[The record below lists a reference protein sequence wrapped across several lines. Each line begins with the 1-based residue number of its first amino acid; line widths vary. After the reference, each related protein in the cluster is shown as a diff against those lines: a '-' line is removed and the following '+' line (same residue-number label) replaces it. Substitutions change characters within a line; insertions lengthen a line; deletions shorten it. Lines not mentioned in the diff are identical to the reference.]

1 MIIEH
6 SIYKY
11 RDERNRVIIT
21 SFKPN
26 VSDYTIK
33 YRLYTS
39 DAENF
44 ILTNGKYFT
53 ECVDVDEHEKEL
65 WREVLRADLET
76 EVHTLTSLKEEI
88 EKMGESNLAQDEMI
102 LSTMDAVAETYEVGL
117 ITQEENMLQDEMI
130 LTTMDAIATSYEDIL
145 ETQVTNIQN
154 EENILVSMDAIAEL
168 YEIIMSL
175 TLEIESLKGG
185 VDNGDSN
192 E

>member
-88 EKMGESNLAQDEMI
+88 EKIDESNLAQDEMI

-117 ITQEENMLQDEMI
+117 ITQEENMSQDEMI

-168 YEIIMSL
+168 YEIIMNL

-185 VDNGDSN
+185 VDNGDGN

>member
-65 WREVLRADLET
+65 WQEVLRADLET

-88 EKMGESNLAQDEMI
+88 EKIGESNLAQDEMI

-168 YEIIMSL
+168 YEVIMNL

-185 VDNGDSN
+185 ADNGDSN

>member
-65 WREVLRADLET
+65 WQEVLRADLET

-88 EKMGESNLAQDEMI
+88 EKIGESNLAQDEMI

-154 EENILVSMDAIAEL
+154 EESILVSMDAIAEL
-168 YEIIMSL
+168 YEIIMNL
-175 TLEIESLKGG
+175 NLEIESLKGG

-192 E
+192 K

>member
-88 EKMGESNLAQDEMI
+88 EKIGESNLA
-102 LSTMDAVAETYEVGL
+102 
-117 ITQEENMLQDEMI
+117 QDEMI

-168 YEIIMSL
+168 YEVIMNL

-185 VDNGDSN
+185 ADNGDSN

>member
-6 SIYKY
+6 SVYKY

-65 WREVLRADLET
+65 WQEVLKADLET

-88 EKMGESNLAQDEMI
+88 EKIDESNLVQDEMI

-168 YEIIMSL
+168 YEIIMKL

>member
-39 DAENF
+39 DTENF

-76 EVHTLTSLKEEI
+76 EIHTLTSLKEEI
-88 EKMGESNLAQDEMI
+88 EKIGESNLAQDEMI

-117 ITQEENMLQDEMI
+117 ITQEENMSQNEMI

-168 YEIIMSL
+168 YEIIMNL

>member
-65 WREVLRADLET
+65 WQEVLRADLET

-88 EKMGESNLAQDEMI
+88 EKIGESNLAQDEMI

-168 YEIIMSL
+168 YEIIMNL
-175 TLEIESLKGG
+175 TLEIEA
-185 VDNGDSN
+185 
-192 E
+192 

>member
-1 MIIEH
+1 MIIEY

-53 ECVDVDEHEKEL
+53 ECVDVDEHEREL

-88 EKMGESNLAQDEMI
+88 EKIGESNLAQDEMI

-154 EENILVSMDAIAEL
+154 EESILVSMDAIAEL
-168 YEIIMSL
+168 YEIIMNL

>member
-65 WREVLRADLET
+65 WQEVLRADLET

-88 EKMGESNLAQDEMI
+88 EKIGESNLAQDEMI

-154 EENILVSMDAIAEL
+154 EESILVSMDAIAEL
-168 YEIIMSL
+168 YEIIMNL

-192 E
+192 K

>member
-65 WREVLRADLET
+65 WQEVLRADLET

-88 EKMGESNLAQDEMI
+88 EKIGESNLAQDEMI

-145 ETQVTNIQN
+145 ETQTTNIQN

-168 YEIIMSL
+168 YEIIMNL

>member
-6 SIYKY
+6 SVYKY

-65 WREVLRADLET
+65 WQEVLRADLET

-88 EKMGESNLAQDEMI
+88 EKIGESNLAQDEMI

-154 EENILVSMDAIAEL
+154 EESILVSMDAIAEL
-168 YEIIMSL
+168 YEIIMNL
-175 TLEIESLKGG
+175 TLEIEALKGG

>member
-65 WREVLRADLET
+65 WQEVLRADLET

-88 EKMGESNLAQDEMI
+88 EKIGESNLAQDEMI

-168 YEIIMSL
+168 YEVIMNL

-192 E
+192 K

>member
-44 ILTNGKYFT
+44 ILTNGKIFT
-53 ECVDVDEHEKEL
+53 ECVDVDEHEREL
-65 WREVLRADLET
+65 WQEVLRADLET
-76 EVHTLTSLKEEI
+76 EVHTLTSLEEEI
-88 EKMGESNLAQDEMI
+88 EKIDESNLVQDEMI

-168 YEIIMSL
+168 YEIIMNL

-185 VDNGDSN
+185 ADNGDSN

>member
-65 WREVLRADLET
+65 WQEVLRADLET

-154 EENILVSMDAIAEL
+154 EEDILVSMDAIAEL
-168 YEIIMSL
+168 YEIIMNL

>member
-65 WREVLRADLET
+65 WQEVLRADLET

-88 EKMGESNLAQDEMI
+88 EKIGESNLAQDEMI

-117 ITQEENMLQDEMI
+117 ITQEENMSQDEMI

-168 YEIIMSL
+168 YEIIMNL

>member
-76 EVHTLTSLKEEI
+76 EVHTLTSLKEEK
-88 EKMGESNLAQDEMI
+88 EKIGESNLAQDEMI

-168 YEIIMSL
+168 YEIIMNL
-175 TLEIESLKGG
+175 TLEIEALKGG

>member
-6 SIYKY
+6 SVYKY

-65 WREVLRADLET
+65 WQEVLKADLET

-88 EKMGESNLAQDEMI
+88 EKIGESNLAQDEMI

-168 YEIIMSL
+168 YEIIMKL

>member
-65 WREVLRADLET
+65 WQEVLRADLET

-88 EKMGESNLAQDEMI
+88 EKIGESNLAQDEMI

-168 YEIIMSL
+168 YEIIMNL
-175 TLEIESLKGG
+175 TLEIEALKGG

>member
-65 WREVLRADLET
+65 WQEVLKADLET

-88 EKMGESNLAQDEMI
+88 EKIGESNLAQDEMI

-154 EENILVSMDAIAEL
+154 EESILVSMDAIAEL
-168 YEIIMSL
+168 YEIIMNL

>member
-76 EVHTLTSLKEEI
+76 EIHTLTSLKEEI
-88 EKMGESNLAQDEMI
+88 EKIGESNLAQDEMI
-102 LSTMDAVAETYEVGL
+102 LSTMDAVAEAYEVGL
-117 ITQEENMLQDEMI
+117 ITQEENMSQDEMI

-145 ETQVTNIQN
+145 EAQVTNIQN

-168 YEIIMSL
+168 YEIIMKL

>member
-21 SFKPN
+21 SFKPD

-53 ECVDVDEHEKEL
+53 ECVDVDGHEKEL

-88 EKMGESNLAQDEMI
+88 EKIGESNLAQDEMI

-117 ITQEENMLQDEMI
+117 ITQEENMSQDEMI

-168 YEIIMSL
+168 YEIIMNL

-185 VDNGDSN
+185 VDNGDGN

>member
-88 EKMGESNLAQDEMI
+88 EKIGESNLAQDEMI

-145 ETQVTNIQN
+145 ETQTTNIQN

-168 YEIIMSL
+168 YEIIMNL

>member
-88 EKMGESNLAQDEMI
+88 EKIGESNLAQDEMI

-168 YEIIMSL
+168 YEIIMNL

>member
-88 EKMGESNLAQDEMI
+88 EKIGESNLAQDEMI

-130 LTTMDAIATSYEDIL
+130 LTTMDAVATSYEDIL
-145 ETQVTNIQN
+145 ETQTTNIQN

-168 YEIIMSL
+168 YETIMNL

>member
-53 ECVDVDEHEKEL
+53 ECVDVDEHEREL

-88 EKMGESNLAQDEMI
+88 EKIDESNLAQDEMI

-154 EENILVSMDAIAEL
+154 EESILVSMDAIAEL
-168 YEIIMSL
+168 YEIIMNL

-185 VDNGDSN
+185 VDNDDSN

>member
-88 EKMGESNLAQDEMI
+88 EKIGESNLAQDEMI

-168 YEIIMSL
+168 YEIIMNL
-175 TLEIESLKGG
+175 TLEIEALKGG

>member
-53 ECVDVDEHEKEL
+53 ECVDVDEREKEL

-88 EKMGESNLAQDEMI
+88 EKIGESNLAQDEMI

-168 YEIIMSL
+168 YEVIMNL

>member
-6 SIYKY
+6 SVYKY

-88 EKMGESNLAQDEMI
+88 EKIGESNLAQDEMI

-117 ITQEENMLQDEMI
+117 TTQEENILQDEMI

-145 ETQVTNIQN
+145 ETQTANIQN

-168 YEIIMSL
+168 YETIMNL
-175 TLEIESLKGG
+175 TLEIEALKGG

>member
-65 WREVLRADLET
+65 WQEVLRADLET

-88 EKMGESNLAQDEMI
+88 EKIGESNLAQDEMI

-154 EENILVSMDAIAEL
+154 EESILVSMDAIAEL
-168 YEIIMSL
+168 YEIIMNL

>member
-88 EKMGESNLAQDEMI
+88 EKIGESNLAQDEMI

-168 YEIIMSL
+168 YEVIMNL

-185 VDNGDSN
+185 ADNGDSN